1 MAQIEVINK
10 RITELAKLLPN
21 FEASCSTSILEGA
34 ALISKTFN
42 SGLKVLICGNGGSAA
57 IASHFTIDLIKNT
70 NISSTLIDNSLSYS
84 SLESYTDSGIASD
97 YNIEFRN
104 SNTMSDN
111 SLKYKKVVIING
123 LFYFVSNK

>member
-57 IASHFTIDLIKNT
+57 DSQHFAAEFVSAFSRDLNRKALPAMALTVDTSVIT
-70 NISSTLIDNSLSYS
+70 AFCAGRLQRFTRSSFKRLPTECLEHSLSM
-84 SLESYTDSGIASD
+84 LLPTE
-97 YNIEFRN
+97 R
-104 SNTMSDN
+104 
-111 SLKYKKVVIING
+111 L
-123 LFYFVSNK
+123 